1 MWFFIAPCHTAGYA
15 YRLIFPFEKHD
26 AVRRLSWEI
35 KTSTSEKNEDSY
47 FQCFETV
54 GFRKSGL
61 KALPESSRLG
71 HRISVTDRFENFS
84 VKDHAIL
91 SGNERQENG
100 IGPARTR
107 VSLKLGTEASEKE
120 DRWGCGH
127 DYATCPHFN
136 HDLRIEG
143 TLGSSRL
150 SIEVAHGNRTNVQE
164 LLRLG
169 ADVNAGDNRGR
180 TPLMEAALWTR
191 VELVGIL
198 LAAGASAQQKDR
210 DGRVAAD
217 FSEENER
224 NDEERE
230 YRHVDYA
237 EKPLKSKSRR
247 RHIRALLGVAP
258 PLQAQVAKSE
268 LANLFQPRFVK
279 SPAAKTALLIN
290 PRRGIPIAR
299 QDQTIGVLLRSRPFE
314 PVVAVGGWTG
324 GGFQSPLGG
333 NDYSRLDSNYWAH
346 KTLSFAK
353 RIGFAFDEH
362 ELDPDSVSG
371 LYHAS
376 HVTAQLLC
384 FVAHKHQLFIENE
397 DDRDRQIRLE
407 ILFHYQHMETLTKA
421 EIVISQKPCPNC
433 LSFMEYVAKRMWLDF
448 VVVVAKEIVLT

>member
-1 MWFFIAPCHTAGYA
+1 MWFFVAPCHTAGYA
-15 YRLIFPFEKHD
+15 YRLVFPFEKHD
-26 AVRRLSWEI
+26 AVRWLSWEI
-35 KTSTSEKNEDSY
+35 KTSTSEKNEESH

-54 GFRKSGL
+54 GFRKFGL
-61 KALPESSRLG
+61 NAPPESSRLD
-71 HRISVTDRFENFS
+71 HRISVTDRFENIS
-84 VKDHAIL
+84 VKDHAIP

-100 IGPARTR
+100 IGPVRTR
-107 VSLKLGTEASEKE
+107 GSLKLDTEASEKE
-120 DRWGCGH
+120 DRWGCVH

-150 SIEVAHGNRTNVQE
+150 SIDVAHGNRTNVQE

-180 TPLMEAALWTR
+180 TPLTEAAFWTR

-198 LAAGASAQQKDR
+198 LAAGANAQQKDR

-217 FSEENER
+217 FAEENER

-258 PLQAQVAKSE
+258 PLQAQVAKSDF
-268 LANLFQPRFVK
+268 ANLFQPRFVK
-279 SPAAKTALLIN
+279 SPVAKTALLIN
-290 PRRGIPIAR
+290 PRRGIPIAQ
-299 QDQTIGVLLRSRPFE
+299 QDQTIGVLLRGRLFE

-324 GGFQSPLGG
+324 GGSQSPFGG
-333 NDYSRLDSNYWAH
+333 NDYSRLNSNYWAH
-346 KTLSFAK
+346 KMLSFAK
-353 RIGFAFDEH
+353 GIGFTFDEH
-362 ELDPDSVSG
+362 ELDPDSMRG

-376 HVTAQLLC
+376 HVVAQLLC
-384 FVAHKHQLFIENE
+384 FVAHKHQPFIENQ

-407 ILFHYQHMETLTKA
+407 ILFHYQHMETLTKV
-421 EIVISQKPCPNC
+421 EIVTSQKPCPSC
-433 LSFMEYVAKRMWLDF
+433 LMLMEYLAKRMWLDF